1 MLLLLRG
8 RCCPAL
14 PLPAPR
20 RRARPGPAPP
30 PPLNRYIV
38 DIRQA
43 DIILPAPLHSQQ
55 RYANGAA
62 RPPSP
67 AAVATHGKMR
77 TAAPRIAATR
87 TPRPSPAAEEG
98 GGACARLA
106 RPPSSLPPGSL
117 CVCICICGA
126 STGLQRPREALGVVV
141 HHEGTWGRPPWP
153 RGPPRALRAR
163 PPEPPGS
170 GEGVAG
176 VGQAQPFGGRA
187 RHPPDRPR
195 LPRSPAVDPSDIL
208 RAPPPEK
215 PHPPALAN
223 RKRPTVMSQPCQ
235 TSEE

>member
-1 MLLLLRG
+1 MVLLLLRG

-87 TPRPSPAAEEG
+87 TRTGTPRPSPPAGEG
-98 GGACARLA
+98 AGACARL
-106 RPPSSLPPGSL
+106 
-117 CVCICICGA
+117 
-126 STGLQRPREALGVVV
+126 
-141 HHEGTWGRPPWP
+141 
-153 RGPPRALRAR
+153 
-163 PPEPPGS
+163 
-170 GEGVAG
+170 
-176 VGQAQPFGGRA
+176 
-187 RHPPDRPR
+187 
-195 LPRSPAVDPSDIL
+195 PRSPSGCVC
-208 RAPPPEK
+208 
-215 PHPPALAN
+215 
-223 RKRPTVMSQPCQ
+223 VCVCMCMYMWC
-235 TSEE
+235 